1 MGRILRTT
9 YSACAL
15 ITMCSSTMAVSESVR
30 TFRWSAQ
37 MDGLRSIHGIELTKV
52 IYSTVAST
60 ILTNP

>member
-1 MGRILRTT
+1 
-9 YSACAL
+9 
-15 ITMCSSTMAVSESVR
+15 VSESVR

>member
-1 MGRILRTT
+1 
-9 YSACAL
+9 
-15 ITMCSSTMAVSESVR
+15 
-30 TFRWSAQ
+30 